1 MSFLRMLSACV
12 MLASQASP
20 WFMPLT
26 VHSRPVHGG
35 GRSSGV
41 AAAKRSAQKRR
52 NRKGR

>member
-1 MSFLRMLSACV
+1 MSILRMLSACM
-12 MLASQASP
+12 MLASQASS
-20 WFMPLT
+20 WSVPLT

-41 AAAKRSAQKRR
+41 AAAKRIAQKRR